1 VVPYASAR
9 ASLSTNDSVS
19 PWWYSSVLIQAMRF
33 AVGDDADVVFDEDD
47 GDPLVVQ
54 LVEEGVEGVAR
65 LGVDADGRLVERE

>member
-1 VVPYASAR
+1 MVVQLGVDTGDAVR
-9 ASLSTNDSVS
+9 
-19 PWWYSSVLIQAMRF
+19 